1 VPVFVCKLCGE
12 RLLSLSEWFSHVVGR
27 HPELAGELAG
37 ERRLWSAYRRLRDAG
52 LVELRF

>member
-1 VPVFVCKLCGE
+1 MPVFVCKLCGE